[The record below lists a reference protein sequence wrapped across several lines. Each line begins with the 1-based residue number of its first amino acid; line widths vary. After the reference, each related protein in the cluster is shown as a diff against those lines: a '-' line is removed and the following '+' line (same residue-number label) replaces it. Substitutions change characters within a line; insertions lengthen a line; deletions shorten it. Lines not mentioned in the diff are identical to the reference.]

1 MSLCDRYCFSM
12 MQSTLLNS
20 GNFPYG
26 KLKIKR
32 AGLLYFNCVHAVVRA
47 SPEVLKLEYSLKL
60 KIKHND

>member
-32 AGLLYFNCVHAVVRA
+32 AWLLYFNCVHAVVRA
-47 SPEVLKLEYSLKL
+47 SPRF
-60 KIKHND
+60 